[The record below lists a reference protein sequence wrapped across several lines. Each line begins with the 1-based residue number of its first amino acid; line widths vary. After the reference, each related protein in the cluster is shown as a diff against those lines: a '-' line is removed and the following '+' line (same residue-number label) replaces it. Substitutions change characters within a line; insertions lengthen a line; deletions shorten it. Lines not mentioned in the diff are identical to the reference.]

1 MVDFVYWHSHFPESF
16 LIFFRSITILYM
28 LLIVF
33 LFVLMRKDVASLSS
47 ELEADLDFIQ
57 IKNKKIQ

>member
-1 MVDFVYWHSHFPESF
+1 
-16 LIFFRSITILYM
+16 M